1 MLSSLMCFHFPSL
14 ANALVSRRTSRF
26 LAFGVCLLAGPLL
39 AQRGDKKGEVQGDLP
54 PELRLPEAPP
64 LQPDAALA
72 AFSLVDGYRIEIAA
86 CEPLVEDP
94 VQVVFDARGR
104 LYVVEMRGFM
114 PDPDGKGEHDPT
126 GKIAILED
134 RDGDGRFESRTDFL
148 DELVLP
154 RGVLPYQDGVLV
166 ILPPR
171 LEFARD
177 TDGDGVADERE
188 VVLDRGFEAGLDNPE
203 HAGNQP
209 TLAHDGW
216 IDFANFGRR
225 VRRRGDGTWETHRTH
240 TSGQWGLSQDD
251 WGLHVYNYNSS
262 WLHGDRFAAH
272 YAVRNPALGV
282 ALGVGDRLTND
293 QTLFPIRPNP
303 GINRGYQ
310 NGMLRDGKL
319 ARTTAVCGP
328 GVYRGGLL
336 PDAWIGD
343 VFIPEPA
350 GNLVRQMKITVD
362 DRGQKRADNR
372 WQDREFLASTDERF
386 RPVQCLT
393 GPDGALYVV
402 DFYRGILQHRN
413 FLTTFLR
420 KQIEQ
425 RKLATPI
432 GLGRIY
438 RIVPEGSTAARTADL
453 TAKASIELVALH
465 AHRNGIVRELAQE
478 ELIRRSTSGLE
489 ADVRRALVD
498 LCTHDFALARYHAAR
513 TLARVD
519 ALTDDAIV
527 ALLHDD
533 EPRVRALG
541 VELSEGRSKIDL
553 TSLVRDPSP
562 IVRVQLALSTS
573 ADAARLPVLAALLEL
588 HADDRGVRQAAVT
601 GFAGRELEFAAF
613 LGARPH
619 WKTEAP
625 DGGVAL
631 WRRLAQC
638 VGSDRKPDNITRL
651 LDFAVSREATWQRRA
666 IAEGLVASLPK
677 GNARKGSIRFANKPA
692 ALAALREVTPARTFE
707 ALDEAI
713 TWKGKSGSVAEAKP
727 LTPDQERLFKLGKH
741 YFVAHCVQCHQADG
755 RGQAGLAPSLHDSPI
770 VLGPAARQI
779 RVVLHGLTGPV
790 EIAGKTQELTMEPLG
805 PKLNDRQ
812 IAAIL
817 TFTRRS
823 WGHTATAV
831 DPQEVTRAR
840 SATGERKLPW
850 TREELSKI
858 E

>member
-1 MLSSLMCFHFPSL
+1 MNSLSSRGSTLCAILSI
-14 ANALVSRRTSRF
+14 
-26 LAFGVCLLAGPLL
+26 CLLAGPLL

-54 PELRLPEAPP
+54 PELRLPEALP
-64 LQPDAALA
+64 LQPEAALA

-94 VQVVFDARGR
+94 VQVAFDDRGR

-114 PDPDGKGEHDPT
+114 PDPDGTGEREPT
-126 GKIAILED
+126 GKIAILD
-134 RDGDGRFESRTDFL
+134 DHDGDGRFEHRVDFL
-148 DELVLP
+148 DGLVLP
-154 RGVLPYQDGVLV
+154 RGVLPYQDGALV

-177 TDGDGVADERE
+177 TDGDGVADTRE
-188 VVLDRGFEAGLDNPE
+188 VVLDSGFEAGLENPE

-216 IDFANFGRR
+216 VDFANFGRR
-225 VRRRGDGTWETHRTH
+225 VRRRADGTWETRRTH

-328 GVYRGGLL
+328 GVYRGGLF
-336 PDAWIGD
+336 PNAWIGD
-343 VFIPEPA
+343 VFVPEPA

-362 DRGQKRADNR
+362 DRGQKRAENR

-438 RIVPEGSTAARTADL
+438 RIVPEGSTPKRAADL
-453 TAKASIELVALH
+453 TAKTSVELVALL
-465 AHRNGIVRELAQE
+465 AHRNGIVRELAQQA
-478 ELIRRSTSGLE
+478 LIQRSASGLE
-489 ADVRRALVD
+489 TDVRRALVD
-498 LCTHDFALARYHAAR
+498 LGTNAFALARYHAAR
-513 TLARVD
+513 TLAQLD
-519 ALTDDAIV
+519 ALTDDGV
-527 ALLHDD
+527 LALLRDE

-541 VELSEGRSKIDL
+541 IELAEGRSKIDL
-553 TSLVRDPSP
+553 MPLVRDPSP

-573 ADAARLPVLAALLEL
+573 PDASRLPVLAALLEI
-588 HADDRGVRQAAVT
+588 HADDRSVRQAAVT
-601 GFAGRELEFAAF
+601 GISGRELEFATC
-613 LGARPH
+613 LGARPQ
-619 WKTEAP
+619 WKNEAP

-638 VGSDRKPDNITRL
+638 VGTNRKPDNIARL
-651 LDFAVSREATWQRRA
+651 LDFAVSREVAWQRQA
-666 IAEGLVASLPK
+666 IADGLVAALPK
-677 GNARKGSIRFANKPA
+677 GDARKGSIRFTDKPA
-692 ALAALREVTPARTFE
+692 ALASLREGTPQRTFE

-713 TWKGKSGSVAEAKP
+713 TWKGKSGAVAEAKP

-755 RGQAGLAPSLHDSPI
+755 RGQVGLAPSLHDSPI

-817 TFTRRS
+817 TFTRRT

-831 DPQEVTRAR
+831 DPQEVARAR
-840 SATGERKLPW
+840 SATDERKLPW